1 MRGSRVHF
9 DLLVEQEAAKKGE
22 LVGEYTGEL
31 VSQKE
36 ADRRGKAYDRD
47 DNSYLFNLNEEW
59 VIDAR
64 CRGNKLRFANHR
76 SILLPQHIP
85 WTVLLH
91 RGQPSAKFC
100 KRSACKRAIGHAII
114 LQQSRVLLQ
123 H

>member
-1 MRGSRVHF
+1 MNSCSELMSLEDNTAWLKVHLN
-9 DLLVEQEAAKKGE
+9 LLVQQEAAKKGE

-76 SILLPQHIP
+76 SLL
-85 WTVLLH
+85 
-91 RGQPSAKFC
+91 SKFLF
-100 KRSACKRAIGHAII
+100 K
-114 LQQSRVLLQ
+114 V
-123 H
+123 